1 MYYQCVMLPSLLLP
15 YLPELLV
22 ASGEAPEGKKG
33 EVCRQLQ
40 TREIPHQI
48 PVHDGPGG
56 MCVCVWGG
64 QYNMNMR
71 DQSFPQISHTHKHKP
86 SLTCP

>member
-1 MYYQCVMLPSLLLP
+1 MYYQCVMPPSLLLP

-33 EVCRQLQ
+33 EVRRQLQ

-56 MCVCVWGG
+56 MCVCVCGE
-64 QYNMNMR
+64 
-71 DQSFPQISHTHKHKP
+71 SST
-86 SLTCP
+86 T

>member
-1 MYYQCVMLPSLLLP
+1 MPPSLLLP

-33 EVCRQLQ
+33 EVRRQLK

-56 MCVCVWGG
+56 MCVCVGRAV
-64 QYNMNMR
+64 QHEYERPLLPSNL
-71 DQSFPQISHTHKHKP
+71 THKHKP